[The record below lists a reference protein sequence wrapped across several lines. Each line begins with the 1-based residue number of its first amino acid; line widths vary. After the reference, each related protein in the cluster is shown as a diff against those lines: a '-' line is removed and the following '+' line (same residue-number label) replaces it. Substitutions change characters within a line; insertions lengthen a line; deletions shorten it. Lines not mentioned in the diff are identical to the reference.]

1 MLLRIALFFVV
12 ACLALLVVGAED
24 YYKVC
29 REHICICFGLHLT
42 SKLSVLANMDDVATG
57 PQERCL
63 RSRDQEGLSNAEQEV
78 PPRQEPVR
86 LQVLES
92 CLDL

>member
-1 MLLRIALFFVV
+1 
-12 ACLALLVVGAED
+12 
-24 YYKVC
+24 
-29 REHICICFGLHLT
+29 
-42 SKLSVLANMDDVATG
+42 MDDVATG